1 MNKIKIGIIGY
12 GFVGK
17 AVGYGFTTDKNEIT
31 ISDPLLGTTTQD
43 VIDAAPAV
51 TFIAVPTPMGSDG
64 SIDASIVKKVMAE
77 IKGKY
82 KTITVLK
89 STVTPELVDELYKSH
104 DNFVYNPEFLTEANA
119 KHDFEYAT
127 HHVFG
132 GDEVDTKALE
142 QYYLNNSIC
151 KPAPKFHMSP
161 KEASFVKYG
170 MNSFLATKVLFFN
183 QFYDM
188 CEANNVSYNNI
199 SQALGADP
207 RITYSHMQVPG
218 PDGKKGYGG
227 ACFPKD
233 TSALL
238 AFSNN
243 KFTVM
248 AEVIKENNAYR
259 SQYELDDRE
268 KEQKVHY

>member
-1 MNKIKIGIIGY
+1 MKKIKVGIIGY

-17 AVGYGFTTDKNEIT
+17 AAAYGFTTDDNEII

-43 VIDAAPAV
+43 VIDAEPAV
-51 TFIAVPTPMGSDG
+51 TFICVPTPMGNDG
-64 SIDASIVKKVMAE
+64 AIDASIVKTVMDE
-77 IKGKY
+77 INGKY

-89 STVTPELVDELYKSH
+89 STVTPAIVDELYKSH
-104 DNFVYNPEFLTEANA
+104 NNFVYNPEFLTEANA

-132 GDEVDTKALE
+132 GDIKDTKELE

-151 KPAPKFHMSP
+151 KPAPKFHMTP

-188 CEANNVSYNNI
+188 CKNHGVSFNNI
-199 SQALGADP
+199 TQAIGADP

-218 PDGKKGYGG
+218 PDGRRGYGG

-233 TSALL
+233 TTALL
-238 AFSNN
+238 DFSKG
-243 KFTVM
+243 KFTQLDTT
-248 AEVIKENNAYR
+248 IKANNAYR
-259 SQYELDDRE
+259 SLYELDARE
-268 KEQKVHY
+268 KEQKVQF

>member
-1 MNKIKIGIIGY
+1 MNKIKVGIIGY

-17 AVGYGFTTDKNEIT
+17 AAGYGFTTDDNEII
-31 ISDPLLGTTTQD
+31 ISDPLMNTNTQD
-43 VIDAAPAV
+43 VIDAEPEV
-51 TFIAVPTPMGSDG
+51 TFICVPTPMCIDG
-64 SIDASIVKKVMAE
+64 SIDASIVKKVMGE

-89 STVTPELVDELYKSH
+89 STVTPEIVDELYKSH

-132 GDEVDTKALE
+132 GDIEDTKQLE
-142 QYYLNNSIC
+142 KYYLNNSIC
-151 KPAPKFHMSP
+151 KPAPKFHMTP

-188 CEANNVSYNNI
+188 CKTHNVSFNNI
-199 SQALGADP
+199 TQALGADP

-218 PDGKKGYGG
+218 PDGRRGYGG

-233 TSALL
+233 TTALL
-238 AFSNN
+238 DFSNN
-243 KFTVM
+243 KFTVL
-248 AEVIKENNAYR
+248 AETIKANNKYR
-259 SQYELDDRE
+259 SLYELDDRE